1 MNMKKNINEEI
12 EKIKDVMGLTENV
25 AVNSLDDFPEDIK
38 KIFLNNY
45 LHLISKFDWNKE
57 NERFINRATKEY
69 DGEGFNKWMKEEE
82 KRQFEKNKR
91 KIMAAVA
98 EDMINLK
105 RKMYFRKK
113 AEEFENE
120 LKDLFGFHIMGYH
133 DEVGN
138 HISDDA
144 FRKFVEER
152 PKYKKYY
159 DRWSNFEDEETKY
172 LLKNYHSAVNVP
184 SYAEIRKIYNF
195 LKTGKTT

>member
-1 MNMKKNINEEI
+1 MKKNINEEI

-57 NERFINRATKEY
+57 NARFMNRATGEY

-98 EDMINLK
+98 EDVINLK

-133 DEVGN
+133 DEVGD

-144 FRKFVEER
+144 FRRFVEER

-159 DRWSNFEDEETKY
+159 DRWSNLEDEDTKY

>member
-1 MNMKKNINEEI
+1 MKKNINEEI

-82 KRQFEKNKR
+82 KRQFEKSKR

-120 LKDLFGFHIMGYH
+120 LKDLFGFHIMGH
-133 DEVGN
+133 HEEVGD

-144 FRKFVEER
+144 FRRFVEER

-159 DRWSNFEDEETKY
+159 DKWVKLEGDDTEY